1 VIGPFLLPVM
11 CHSFDATLYAL
22 LCVSLRG
29 LLLERV
35 RGLVASKERL
45 VYALSHELRSPINGM
60 LGERHSSTHR
70 QQFRPASAQ
79 NGQHVRAR
87 SVHVPTDCL

>member
-1 VIGPFLLPVM
+1 VHVTSSAVCFAA
-11 CHSFDATLYAL
+11 SD
-22 LCVSLRG
+22 RG

-60 LGERHSSTHR
+60 LGERHNVVWLTICTDSMAGLRLYCTADRLAHAAVLGH
-70 QQFRPASAQ
+70 QQQ
-79 NGQHVRAR
+79 QRATA
-87 SVHVPTDCL
+87 VAV